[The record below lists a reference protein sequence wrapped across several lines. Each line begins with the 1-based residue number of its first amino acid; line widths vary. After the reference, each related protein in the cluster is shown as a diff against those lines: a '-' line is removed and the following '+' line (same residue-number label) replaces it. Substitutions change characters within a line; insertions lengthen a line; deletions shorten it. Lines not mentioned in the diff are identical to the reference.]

1 MFLNNKRISQIHPW
15 KNIIHCSVEAGDKNE
30 TIEVE
35 VKEGDNN
42 DPSINEEKIGI
53 LLDEVVKEN
62 YWDYFKTHVLNPFLC
77 AEDFNWRHTR
87 KLAVR

>member
-1 MFLNNKRISQIHPW
+1 M
-15 KNIIHCSVEAGDKNE
+15 EAGNKNE

-35 VKEGDNN
+35 VKEEDYN
-42 DPSINEEKIGI
+42 DPSINEEEIGI

-62 YWDYFKTHVLNPFLC
+62 YWDYFKTHTLNPFLC

>member
-1 MFLNNKRISQIHPW
+1 M
-15 KNIIHCSVEAGDKNE
+15 EAGNKNE

-62 YWDYFKTHVLNPFLC
+62 Y
-77 AEDFNWRHTR
+77 
-87 KLAVR
+87 